1 VGVKMKGEVDIE
13 RELKIFVFYAL
24 LIVWIQTLVAY
35 VLSSST
41 SLLEIDLI
49 ISVVATLL
57 LYAGFRMLKILM

>member
-1 VGVKMKGEVDIE
+1 MKGEVDIE

>member
-1 VGVKMKGEVDIE
+1 MKEEADIE